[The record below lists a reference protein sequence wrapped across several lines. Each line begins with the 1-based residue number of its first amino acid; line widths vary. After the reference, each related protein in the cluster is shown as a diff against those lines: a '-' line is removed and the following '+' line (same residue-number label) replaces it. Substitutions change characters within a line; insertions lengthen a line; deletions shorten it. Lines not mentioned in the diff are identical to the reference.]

1 MASKKIGRTKKSVVK
16 KPASRKTVVKKS
28 VRTKTSLTK
37 SVSPKKTVKK
47 SVGTKSKAKQS
58 VSTMKKSVSPKK
70 TVKNSASPTK
80 SSSLKKATGKK
91 VTSANIAS
99 PLTRKKVARANK
111 TQSTK
116 SVAKSKVATKTKALR
131 IQKKATALK
140 TASKS
145 KTAQSSRVSP
155 VAKTKKAKKTTVVN
169 KQNKV
174 AKKAGTENKRIS
186 RPSSNKKKNIPNKD
200 GSKLV
205 KGSRKKVTTKKITS
219 KTEDSDALTS
229 PSHSDLGGYSILDY
243 VVYPSH
249 GVGKITGIEEHEVG
263 DQVLTVFVIEFD
275 KEKMTLRVPL
285 GKVKSSGMR
294 QLSSQQTMER
304 AITTLKG
311 RARTRRVMWSRR
323 AQEYDA
329 KLNSGDPIS
338 IAEVVRDLHRNE
350 TQPDQSYSER
360 QMYEAALERL
370 AREYAAMENTNTEQA
385 TEELEKVLRVA

>member
-1 MASKKIGRTKKSVVK
+1 MANEKIVRSKKSAAKKPARTKSVAKKSVK
-16 KPASRKTVVKKS
+16 K
-28 VRTKTSLTK
+28 KTSLTK
-37 SVSPKKTVKK
+37 SV
-47 SVGTKSKAKQS
+47 GTRSK
-58 VSTMKKSVSPKK
+58 VKKSVSPKK
-70 TVKNSASPTK
+70 KSVSPKKKSVSPKKKSVSPKKKSVSLKRPAKKSASSAK
-80 SSSLKKATGKK
+80 KMVLKKTAGKK
-91 VTSANIAS
+91 ALSTKIVDKAQAAKKT
-99 PLTRKKVARANK
+99 KVAR
-111 TQSTK
+111 T
-116 SVAKSKVATKTKALR
+116 
-131 IQKKATALK
+131 QKKATASK

-145 KTAQSSRVSP
+145 KTAQTSSVSP
-155 VAKTKKAKKTTVVN
+155 AAKTKKAKKTTVVN
-169 KQNKV
+169 KQNKL
-174 AKKAGTENKRIS
+174 AKKAGTEKKTIS
-186 RPSSNKKKNIPNKD
+186 RPSSNKKKNIPNK
-200 GSKLV
+200 GESKLV
-205 KGSRKKVTTKKITS
+205 KGSRKKVTTKKTTS
-219 KTEDSDALTS
+219 KIEDSDTFTS
-229 PSHSDLGGYSILDY
+229 PSDSDLGRYSILDY

-304 AITTLKG
+304 AITTLRG